1 MMKYMMSTEF
11 PKELATL
18 YRNKDTRTTVFAT
31 DMRGKVQR
39 AVANASGTALTA
51 TSDAPNSLP
60 NFIQYAYTGDNYYF
74 GTGSGT
80 APALPGITDF
90 SGVTGLAA
98 GHPLLLK
105 YLEAQFSD
113 FYTYT
118 GSGSASVT
126 APDDPQY
133 MFDYF
138 INTKPL
144 NSNELTKTQLGLS
157 DFKMNAITQ
166 LSDIKID
173 IKSFDKRKDW

>member
-1 MMKYMMSTEF
+1 MSVVVMYE
-11 PKELATL
+11 
-18 YRNKDTRTTVFAT
+18 D
-31 DMRGKVQR
+31 
-39 AVANASGTALTA
+39 NAGT
-51 TSDAPNSLP
+51 N
-60 NFIQYAYTGDNYYF
+60 
-74 GTGSGT
+74 GSGT

-144 NSNELTKTQLGLS
+144 NSIIGYAPSLKVSLNFLACLDSGSSPGVSRISPFGENNQP
-157 DFKMNAITQ
+157 
-166 LSDIKID
+166 
-173 IKSFDKRKDW
+173 